1 MSSALLLR
9 LAGAAAR
16 SAARVPLSRGVSA
29 VPASNRR
36 LFSGTATCGQCRSCA
51 GVEVRNTAFR
61 SFCTAPS
68 PVVSYEELKELLGS
82 QSTVLID
89 VREPWE
95 IKEYGKIPGS
105 INIPVGEVGAAL
117 QMKPEEFKEKYCR
130 NIPAK
135 SEGVVFSCLAGVRS
149 LKALDVAVSLG
160 YSRAQHYLGGFDD
173 FVRHEPPVKQ

>member
-1 MSSALLLR
+1 MA
-9 LAGAAAR
+9 
-16 SAARVPLSRGVSA
+16 PCVS
-29 VPASNRR
+29 
-36 LFSGTATCGQCRSCA
+36 
-51 GVEVRNTAFR
+51 GVEVRNATFR

-68 PVVSYEELKELLGS
+68 PTISYEQLKELIGS
-82 QSTVLID
+82 QSIVLID

-117 QMKPEEFKEKYCR
+117 QMKPEKFKEKYNR
-130 NIPAK
+130 NIPTK
-135 SEGVVFSCLAGVRS
+135 SEGLVFSCLAGVRS